1 MSEKKIILAQEK
13 SSDIK
18 KFDVVGEII
27 VPDIKPDIVTIIA
40 TNANVYIYKQEI
52 SKGRIKVGGNIDT
65 YINYISDSGDTRSI
79 QTTLDFS
86 EIIDDEK
93 ITESSKLITS
103 IKLENLETK
112 ILNERKISIIA
123 TTIFK
128 YEVFENDEVTIKE
141 SFDELDRVQV
151 LSENKK
157 VPSLIGENNIKAT
170 ISEELKPNS
179 EGEIAEIV
187 KVNLNIQNPEN
198 KISYNKVLAKAEANV
213 EILYLSENGT
223 IEKLSGVIPVM
234 NFIDIPNI
242 TEEDRCVLKYNLRNM
257 LIKINSREI
266 NSISFQADFE
276 IQCFVYHDENV
287 LFTKDMYSLTNE
299 IELEKNVIQ
308 VSAEGE
314 DETISVSENISI
326 PEVLKIYS
334 IDIIPKII
342 NNTKI
347 GDSISYEGELNV
359 GIYYKSNSNN
369 LNYINAKI
377 PFIKQTSKNILN
389 TDLEIKNITYSLNSE
404 NLLLEVD
411 ILIKNGKIENEKIEY
426 VNNIIIKDETSK
438 NDYNMY
444 LYFVKNGDTIWNIA
458 KKFKV
463 TMQDIIDINNLEE
476 PDKINIGDKLY
487 IMK

>member
-18 KFDVVGEII
+18 KFDVAGEII
-27 VPDIKPDIVTIIA
+27 VPDIKPDIVTIID

-123 TTIFK
+123 TTMFK

-157 VPSLIGENNIKAT
+157 VTSLIGENSIKAT
-170 ISEELKPNS
+170 ISEELKPSS

-213 EILYLSENGT
+213 EILYLSENGA

-287 LFTKDMYSLTNE
+287 LFTKDIYSLTNE

-314 DETISVSENISI
+314 EETISVSENINI

-342 NNTKI
+342 TNTKI

-377 PFIKQTSKNILN
+377 PFIKQTSKTILD

-411 ILIKNGKIENEKIEY
+411 VLIKSRNNENEKIEY